1 MNQKTLQF
9 NHIFK
14 QYGYI
19 DILKDINVDLCGGDL
34 LILIGPNGAGKSTL
48 LKILSTQIKPT
59 RGDFFYNDI
68 PVYKN
73 LNDYK
78 RRLSYVSHK
87 TFLYDELSAYQNLL
101 FFAKLYNIKDP
112 AKKINEFLDFFELK
126 NRKDDPVKYFSRG
139 MQQKLSIARAMINDP
154 QFIYLDEPY
163 TGLDNR
169 AEKMLNTLI
178 LKKKAEGSIILLVT
192 HDLEKSFDIA
202 TKIMI
207 LNKGMQYFFGNK
219 NDIMLSEIKEMYMTV
234 LER

>member
-1 MNQKTLQF
+1 
-9 NHIFK
+9 
-14 QYGYI
+14 
-19 DILKDINVDLCGGDL
+19 
-34 LILIGPNGAGKSTL
+34 
-48 LKILSTQIKPT
+48 
-59 RGDFFYNDI
+59 
-68 PVYKN
+68 
-73 LNDYK
+73 
-78 RRLSYVSHK
+78 
-87 TFLYDELSAYQNLL
+87 
-101 FFAKLYNIKDP
+101 
-112 AKKINEFLDFFELK
+112 
-126 NRKDDPVKYFSRG
+126 
-139 MQQKLSIARAMINDP
+139 MINDP